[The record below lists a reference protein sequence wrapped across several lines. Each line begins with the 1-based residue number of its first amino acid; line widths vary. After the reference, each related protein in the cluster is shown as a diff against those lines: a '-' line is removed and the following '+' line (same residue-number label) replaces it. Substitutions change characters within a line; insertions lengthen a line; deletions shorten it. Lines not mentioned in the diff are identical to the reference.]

1 MAVTREEISIRLGVD
16 SRAAVSGLEKVQMQI
31 RKFANAAQNKLGSI
45 FKANVFMAASDAVQK
60 LKPHFDSLMHM
71 LFGIGD
77 ETVRILNEQAAA
89 SEAFA
94 KSQEKTINDL
104 IASKE
109 RLRKAGRDE
118 DFENANNL
126 DRLAI
131 LDGELSANDQLIK
144 QLRERIALL
153 KATKQPSAA
162 EQTKLNDAIV
172 EEIAL
177 KKQVGATTKGLSDEE
192 RSEYNRRKERQRQSQ
207 NRGYRTE
214 ARNITEE
221 MQALA
226 EDGDFGPEYQ
236 RLDEKRKAARGAL
249 QENVYRSR
257 ADVASALPKWDVFK
271 PFQDFYD
278 PKSNF
283 AIQSSQA
290 MKGQQEAMTNA
301 LNAAMVKVV
310 ISQIKL

>member
-1 MAVTREEISIRLGVD
+1 MAVTREEVSIRLGVD
-16 SRAAVSGLEKVQMQI
+16 SRAAISGLEKMQMQV

-45 FKANVFMAASDAVQK
+45 FKANVFMAAAQAVDSM
-60 LKPHFDSLMHM
+60 KPHFDKLMHM
-71 LFGIGD
+71 MLGIGD
-77 ETVRILNEQAAA
+77 ETVRILNEQSAAT
-89 SEAFA
+89 EEFA
-94 KSQEKTINDL
+94 KKQEATINALVD
-104 IASKE
+104 SKE

-131 LDGELSANDQLIK
+131 LDGEMTANDAIIK

-172 EEIAL
+172 QEIAL

-192 RSEYNRRKERQRQSQ
+192 RAEYNRRKTRQRQSQ
-207 NRGYRTE
+207 NIGFRREYS
-214 ARNITEE
+214 NITEE

-226 EDGDFGPEYQ
+226 EDGDFGPDYQ
-236 RLDEKRKAARGAL
+236 RLDAQRKAARGSL
-249 QENVYRSR
+249 QENVFRARS
-257 ADVASALPKWDVFK
+257 DVTSMLPKWDVFK

-278 PKSNF
+278 PKSNY
-283 AIQSSQA
+283 AVQSSQA